1 MKKSFLIVGGIV
13 IAAAAGAGGWYY
25 YNNSQTGAS
34 GEDIVY
40 VSSIS
45 TLMGNDLG
53 VQNRYARVV
62 EPQDT
67 VEVKI
72 DNGRKVKEVKVKVG
86 DEVKQGQLL
95 FEYDLS
101 SIQEDLQ
108 EAKLDLERLKNE
120 AVNLQQQINTLEKE
134 KKQAKADSQLSYTIE
149 IETNK
154 MNLKKNEYDQKSK
167 TAEIQKLENAMLNTE
182 VRSDIDG
189 VIQKIDSSKM
199 SSNES
204 ESVENTLV
212 EESSGYTYGMENSE
226 NGAFITILST
236 GAYRV
241 KGTVNELNRQNII
254 PGEPVIIRS
263 RADET
268 QTWKGTMGNVDQEN
282 ASSDSNNMYGMMSTS
297 GDSQTNSPVII
308 RSRADETQTWK
319 GTMGNVD
326 QENASSDSNNMYGMM
341 STSGDSQTN
350 SSSYPFY
357 VQLESSEGLM
367 LGQHVYIE
375 PDEGQNDKKEGLW
388 LSDFFIADAD
398 TAEPYVWVADEKNH
412 LEKRSVTLGKYD
424 DALLEYEIVDGLTED
439 DCIAFPAE
447 GLEEG
452 MNAVVGSG
460 AQTMNAMMSDMSGD
474 MGTVDM
480 ETSETEGES
489 SSDEPVPEEE
499 MGEMVPYEEGTEE
512 VSSEFDESQTD
523 ASGEVVDDLVPV
535 G

>member
-1 MKKSFLIVGGIV
+1 MKKSFLVVGGIV

-34 GEDIVY
+34 GEDTVY

-53 VQNRYARVV
+53 VQNRYAGVV

-167 TAEIQKLENAMLNTE
+167 AAEIQKLENAMLNTE

-199 SSNES
+199 SSDES

-212 EESSGYTYGMENSE
+212 EESGSYMSGMDNSE

-241 KGTVNELNRQNII
+241 KGMVNELNRQNII

-282 ASSDSNNMYGMMSTS
+282 AASDDSNNMYGMMST
-297 GDSQTNSPVII
+297 G
-308 RSRADETQTWK
+308 
-319 GTMGNVD
+319 
-326 QENASSDSNNMYGMM
+326 
-341 STSGDSQTN
+341 GDSQTN

-357 VQLESSEGLM
+357 VQLETSEGLM

-375 PDEGQNDKKEGLW
+375 PDQGQNDKKEGLW

-398 TAEPYVWVADEKNH
+398 TAEPYVWVADEKKH

-424 DALLEYEIVDGLTED
+424 EALLEYEIVDGLTED

-452 MNAVVGSG
+452 MDAVVGSG
-460 AQTMNAMMSDMSGD
+460 EQTMNAMMSDMSED
-474 MGTVDM
+474 MGAADM
-480 ETSETEGES
+480 ESMEEEG
-489 SSDEPVPEEE
+489 SSDEIVPEEE

-512 VSSEFDESQTD
+512 SQTD
-523 ASGEVVDDLVPV
+523 ASGAVVDDLVPV

>member
-53 VQNRYARVV
+53 VQNRYAGVV

-297 GDSQTNSPVII
+297 GDSQTNS
-308 RSRADETQTWK
+308 
-319 GTMGNVD
+319 
-326 QENASSDSNNMYGMM
+326 
-341 STSGDSQTN
+341 
-350 SSSYPFY
+350 SSYPFY

-398 TAEPYVWVADEKNH
+398 TAEPYVWVADEKKR

-452 MNAVVGSG
+452 MNVVVGSG

-523 ASGEVVDDLVPV
+523 ASGEVVDDLVSV

>member
-1 MKKSFLIVGGIV
+1 MKKSFLVVGGIV

-34 GEDIVY
+34 GEDTVY

-53 VQNRYARVV
+53 VQNRYAGVV

-167 TAEIQKLENAMLNTE
+167 AAEIQKLENAMLNTE

-199 SSNES
+199 SSDES

-241 KGTVNELNRQNII
+241 KGMVNELNRQNII
-254 PGEPVIIRS
+254 PGEPFIIRS
-263 RADET
+263 RADE
-268 QTWKGTMGNVDQEN
+268 N
-282 ASSDSNNMYGMMSTS
+282 
-297 GDSQTNSPVII
+297 
-308 RSRADETQTWK
+308 QTWK

-357 VQLESSEGLM
+357 VQLETSEGLM

-375 PDEGQNDKKEGLW
+375 PDQGQNDKKEGLW

-398 TAEPYVWVADEKNH
+398 TAEPYVWVADEKKH

-424 DALLEYEIVDGLTED
+424 EALLEYEIVDGLTED

-452 MNAVVGSG
+452 MDAVVGSG
-460 AQTMNAMMSDMSGD
+460 EQTMNAMMSED
-474 MGTVDM
+474 MGEPDM
-480 ETSETEGES
+480 ESMEGEG
-489 SSDEPVPEEE
+489 SSDEMVPEEE

-523 ASGEVVDDLVPV
+523 ASGAVVDDLVPV

>member
-1 MKKSFLIVGGIV
+1 MKKSFLVVGGIV
-13 IAAAAGAGGWYY
+13 IATAAGAGGWYY

-34 GEDIVY
+34 GEDTVY

-53 VQNRYARVV
+53 VQNRYAGVV

-167 TAEIQKLENAMLNTE
+167 AAEIQKLENAMLNTE

-199 SSNES
+199 SSDES

-241 KGTVNELNRQNII
+241 KGMVNELNRQNII

-263 RADET
+263 RADE
-268 QTWKGTMGNVDQEN
+268 N
-282 ASSDSNNMYGMMSTS
+282 
-297 GDSQTNSPVII
+297 
-308 RSRADETQTWK
+308 QTWK

-357 VQLESSEGLM
+357 VQLETSEGLM

-375 PDEGQNDKKEGLW
+375 PDQGQNDKKEGLW

-398 TAEPYVWVADEKNH
+398 TAEPYVWVADEKKH

-424 DALLEYEIVDGLTED
+424 EALLEYEIVDGLTED

-452 MNAVVGSG
+452 MDAVVGSG
-460 AQTMNAMMSDMSGD
+460 EQTMNAMMSED
-474 MGTVDM
+474 MGEPDM
-480 ETSETEGES
+480 ESMEGEG
-489 SSDEPVPEEE
+489 SSDEMVPEEE

-523 ASGEVVDDLVPV
+523 ASGAVVDDLVPV

>member
-34 GEDIVY
+34 GEDTVY

-53 VQNRYARVV
+53 VQNRYAGVV

-120 AVNLQQQINTLEKE
+120 AVNLQQQISTLEKE

-199 SSNES
+199 SSDES

-254 PGEPVIIRS
+254 PGE
-263 RADET
+263 
-268 QTWKGTMGNVDQEN
+268 
-282 ASSDSNNMYGMMSTS
+282 
-297 GDSQTNSPVII
+297 PVII

-398 TAEPYVWVADEKNH
+398 TAEPYVWVADEKNR

-460 AQTMNAMMSDMSGD
+460 EQTMNAMMSDISGD

-523 ASGEVVDDLVPV
+523 ASGAVVDDLVPV

>member
-1 MKKSFLIVGGIV
+1 MKKSFLVVGGIV

-34 GEDIVY
+34 GEDTVY

-53 VQNRYARVV
+53 VQNRYAGVV

-167 TAEIQKLENAMLNTE
+167 AAEIQKLGNAMLNTE

-199 SSNES
+199 SSDES

-241 KGTVNELNRQNII
+241 KGMVNELNRQNII

-263 RADET
+263 RADE
-268 QTWKGTMGNVDQEN
+268 N
-282 ASSDSNNMYGMMSTS
+282 
-297 GDSQTNSPVII
+297 
-308 RSRADETQTWK
+308 QTWK

-357 VQLESSEGLM
+357 VQLETSEGLM

-375 PDEGQNDKKEGLW
+375 PDQGQNDKKEGLW

-398 TAEPYVWVADEKNH
+398 TAEPYVWVADEKKH

-424 DALLEYEIVDGLTED
+424 EALLEYEIVDGLTED

-452 MNAVVGSG
+452 MDAVVGSG
-460 AQTMNAMMSDMSGD
+460 EQTMNAMMSED
-474 MGTVDM
+474 MGEPDM
-480 ETSETEGES
+480 ESMEGEG
-489 SSDEPVPEEE
+489 SSDEMVPEEE

-523 ASGEVVDDLVPV
+523 ASGAVVDDLVPV

>member
-1 MKKSFLIVGGIV
+1 MKKSFLIVGTIV

-25 YNNSQTGAS
+25 YNYNRTGTS
-34 GEDIVY
+34 GEDTVY
-40 VSSIS
+40 VSSVS

-53 VQNRYARVV
+53 VQNRYAGVV

-72 DNGRKVKEVKVKVG
+72 DSGRKVKEVKVKVG

-120 AVNLQQQINTLEKE
+120 ALNLQEQINTLEKE
-134 KKQAKADSQLSYTIE
+134 KKQASSDNQLSYTIE

-167 TAEIQKLENAMLNTE
+167 TAEIQKLENATSNTE

-199 SSNES
+199 STDDS
-204 ESVENTLV
+204 ESVENTIV
-212 EESSGYTYGMENSE
+212 DESSSYTSGTENSE
-226 NGAFITILST
+226 SGAFITILST

-263 RADET
+263 RADES

-282 ASSDSNNMYGMMSTS
+282 SSSDSSNNMYGMMSSS
-297 GDSQTNSPVII
+297 GDDQTS
-308 RSRADETQTWK
+308 
-319 GTMGNVD
+319 
-326 QENASSDSNNMYGMM
+326 
-341 STSGDSQTN
+341 

-375 PDEGQNDKKEGLW
+375 PDQGQEDKKEGVW

-398 TAEPYVWVADEKNH
+398 TSDPYVWVSDDKNR

-424 DALLEYEIVDGLTED
+424 DSLLEYEIVDGLTAD
-439 DCIAFPAE
+439 DCIAFPTDS
-447 GLEEG
+447 LEEG
-452 MNAVVGSG
+452 MSTVVGTG
-460 AQTMNAMMSDMSGD
+460 EQTMSAMTSDSSEDMADSQVVDPEMESDGSSGEE
-474 MGTVDM
+474 V
-480 ETSETEGES
+480 S
-489 SSDEPVPEEE
+489 EEE
-499 MGEMVPYEEGTEE
+499 MGEMVPYDEDTGEASSEYDESGTE
-512 VSSEFDESQTD
+512 SSGMVEDE
-523 ASGEVVDDLVPV
+523 LVPV

>member
-34 GEDIVY
+34 GEDTVY

-53 VQNRYARVV
+53 VQNRYAGVV

-199 SSNES
+199 SSDES

-241 KGTVNELNRQNII
+241 KGMVNELNRQNII
-254 PGEPVIIRS
+254 PGE
-263 RADET
+263 
-268 QTWKGTMGNVDQEN
+268 
-282 ASSDSNNMYGMMSTS
+282 
-297 GDSQTNSPVII
+297 PVII

-398 TAEPYVWVADEKNH
+398 TAEPYVWVADEKNR

-460 AQTMNAMMSDMSGD
+460 EQTMNAMMSDISGD

-523 ASGEVVDDLVPV
+523 ASGAVVDDLVPV

>member
-297 GDSQTNSPVII
+297 GDSQTNS
-308 RSRADETQTWK
+308 
-319 GTMGNVD
+319 
-326 QENASSDSNNMYGMM
+326 
-341 STSGDSQTN
+341 
-350 SSSYPFY
+350 SSYPFY

>member
-34 GEDIVY
+34 GEDTVY

-53 VQNRYARVV
+53 VQNRYAGVV

-199 SSNES
+199 SSDES

-254 PGEPVIIRS
+254 PGE
-263 RADET
+263 
-268 QTWKGTMGNVDQEN
+268 
-282 ASSDSNNMYGMMSTS
+282 
-297 GDSQTNSPVII
+297 PVII

-398 TAEPYVWVADEKNH
+398 TAEPYVWVADEKNR

-460 AQTMNAMMSDMSGD
+460 EQTMNAMMSDISGD

-480 ETSETEGES
+480 ETSETEAES

-512 VSSEFDESQTD
+512 ISSEFDESQTD
-523 ASGEVVDDLVPV
+523 ASGGVVDDLVPV